1 VRAAAVLKVRR
12 RAVATSP
19 VRGLPGALPEG
30 EAMLWQGSPDWRSLA
45 RHAFHVKGVAIYFAI
60 ILAWCLASSL
70 ASGTPALQAARS
82 TLRLCGLALVPMAL
96 LTLYCWAVAK
106 STIYTITSKRV
117 TLGIGLAVPMTL
129 NLPFSRIA
137 GAGLKVYPGNS
148 GDIPLTLAPTEKLAY
163 LLVWPHARPW
173 KMARAEPMLRGIPDA
188 PGVAS
193 ILARALAAEAGVPP
207 AAIRPTPA
215 VAGAAPGLV
224 AQAA

>member
-1 VRAAAVLKVRR
+1 VRAASVLKVRR
-12 RAVATSP
+12 RVAESAP
-19 VRGLPGALPEG
+19 LRGLPGPLPEG
-30 EAMLWQGSPDWRSLA
+30 EALLWQGSPDWRSLA

-70 ASGTPALQAARS
+70 ASGTPALHVARS

-96 LTLYCWAVAK
+96 LGLYSWAVAK

-137 GAGLKVYPGNS
+137 GAGLKVYPGNT
-148 GDIPLTLAPTEKLAY
+148 GDIPLTLAQSEKLAY

-207 AAIRPTPA
+207 AAIHPMA
-215 VAGAAPGLV
+215 AADAAPGLV